1 LHISIISNAL
11 SVEILT
17 MIVGIITLVVLII
30 QTMIFL
36 RQSSIMA
43 KQAAIS
49 ETQIR
54 VSEAVAISLEPTWA
68 APGALRIGVKNE
80 GKGTAH
86 DLNVGISII
95 DTNGQSVFQGGTSF
109 QSVGPNS
116 TQERMIEGQVPGSM
130 KGEGKFQ
137 FHISWT
143 ATASDGTAY
152 KGSYQISNESIRIE
166 ERRREW
172 PSET

>member
-1 LHISIISNAL
+1 LSEISSGYDTKRLNL
-11 SVEILT
+11 SPFAFATV
-17 MIVGIITLVVLII
+17 
-30 QTMIFL
+30 
-36 RQSSIMA
+36 
-43 KQAAIS
+43 IS
-49 ETQIR
+49 ETQVR

-86 DLNVGISII
+86 DLNVEILVV
-95 DTNGQSVFQGGTSF
+95 DTNGQSVFQGSTSF

-116 TQERMIEGQVPGSM
+116 TQERMIEGQVPGSRRE
-130 KGEGKFQ
+130 EGKFQ
-137 FHISWT
+137 FRISWT

-152 KGSYQISNESIRIE
+152 KGSHEISNMNIRID

-172 PSET
+172 RTLARRIKW